1 MTKYRIAIFAQNEYR
16 AYLNE
21 AGEKRARNSS
31 LNGTWT
37 LEELRDKN
45 AAFRRLPEGPLKR
58 MDVISLGHPHQGLY
72 AVVQEVIGDE

>member
-1 MTKYRIAIFAQNEYR
+1 MTKYRIAIRAQNEYR

-37 LEELRDKN
+37 LEELREKN
-45 AAFRRLPEGPLKR
+45 SMFRHVSEDSLVR
-58 MDVISLGHPHQGLY
+58 MAIVDLSHPHQGLY